1 MSIQEPSKFEE
12 QAAKAGSGFFTEFWV
27 FLKENKKWWL
37 LPILLAFLLM
47 GVLLL
52 ASGTGAAPFIYTLF

>member
-1 MSIQEPSKFEE
+1 MNKKTGSEFED
-12 QAAKAGSGFFTEFWV
+12 QAARAEGGFFQEFWI

-52 ASGTGAAPFIYTLF
+52 AGGTGAAPFIYTLF